1 LLCELNKASSCRRSK
16 AALLRS
22 FASNFWLRNGCVRGD
37 APSSEQA
44 PVMGSG
50 RFEVACSLWK
60 GAECREL
67 NAETLNKVGR
77 AEMLNKVAWQKTT
90 RAGDPQEAAAEEPL
104 IDLVEAFRVLRRRRV
119 LIASILA
126 LAVSGAV
133 VYLALTP
140 ARYTASSMLLFDVR
154 KNEPFQQQGY
164 PNAAADSAFVD
175 SQVEVLKSQN
185 LARSVVRTLNLQSDP
200 EFVPSAGF
208 SATTRRFMEW
218 IVEAVLGTSR
228 PSTESDQFGRVVR
241 MLQKNLTIKRTGL
254 TYVVSVDY
262 RSLDPNKAARI
273 SNAAAEAYLVS
284 ELESK
289 YQAARRA
296 NVWLQDRINEL
307 KAQAEKTERAVSEYK
322 AKNNVDT
329 SGSRL
334 DEQQVADAS
343 SQRRILLKD
352 LESSAQTYRTLHE
365 ALVQRVTEFT
375 QQQSFPATEA
385 RVVSPAS
392 PPLEK
397 SEPRSLIALGVAS
410 ILGLVGGIGAAFVRE
425 YLDRTFRSSKQVE
438 REVGVE
444 CLGILPA
451 IAPARWRLPK
461 WRRRDVANGERI
473 ISPSMDRHRLVIR
486 EPFSRFA
493 ETIRDL
499 KVAVDTAGL
508 HRSDKVIGI
517 TSARPYEGKSLLAAN
532 LSEMIALLDC
542 KVLLIDCE
550 LRTCSLTGQFAPK
563 ATGGLLEVV
572 AGQAVVNDF
581 IWRDSITNLHFL
593 PAVKL
598 AGRRDQNTNEQLSPA
613 TLFQRTQL
621 APMGLKALLES
632 VRDSYDYVIL
642 DLPPITPVADV
653 KAISHFIDAFILVIE
668 FGRTSQQAVIDAL
681 NAAPTVREKLLGAV
695 LNKADPDELRRLA
708 S

>member
-1 LLCELNKASSCRRSK
+1 
-16 AALLRS
+16 
-22 FASNFWLRNGCVRGD
+22 
-37 APSSEQA
+37 
-44 PVMGSG
+44 
-50 RFEVACSLWK
+50 
-60 GAECREL
+60 
-67 NAETLNKVGR
+67 
-77 AEMLNKVAWQKTT
+77 MLNKVAWQKTT
-90 RAGDPQEAAAEEPL
+90 RAGDPQVAGAEEPL
-104 IDLVEAFRVLRRRRV
+104 IDLGEALRVLRRRKV
-119 LIASILA
+119 LVASILA

-133 VYLALTP
+133 VYLAMTP

-175 SQVEVLKSQN
+175 SQVEVLKSEN
-185 LARSVVRTLNLQSDP
+185 LARSVVRTLSLQSDP
-200 EFVPSAGF
+200 EFAPSAGF
-208 SATTRRFMEW
+208 SAAIQGFMEG

-228 PSTESDQFGRVVR
+228 TSTESDQFGRVVR
-241 MLQKNLTIKRTGL
+241 MFQKNLTIKRTGL
-254 TYVVSVDY
+254 TYVVSIDY

-273 SNAAAEAYLVS
+273 SNAAAEAYLVG

-307 KAQAEKTERAVSEYK
+307 KAQAEKTERAVAEYK

-334 DEQQVADAS
+334 NEQQLADAS
-343 SQRRILLKD
+343 SQRRIILKD
-352 LESSAQTYRTLHE
+352 LESSAQTNRALHE
-365 ALVQRVTEFT
+365 ALLKRVTEFT

-397 SEPRSLIALGVAS
+397 SEPKALIALGVAS
-410 ILGLVGGIGAAFVRE
+410 ILGLVGGFGAAFARE

-461 WRRRDVANGERI
+461 WRRHVASGERI
-473 ISPSMDRHRLVIR
+473 ISASMEWHRFVVG
-486 EPFSRFA
+486 EPLSRFA

-499 KVAVDTAGL
+499 KVAADTADL

-517 TSARPYEGKSLLAAN
+517 TSARPHEGKSLLAAN
-532 LSEMIALLDC
+532 LSEMIALSGC

-550 LRTCSLTGQFAPK
+550 LRNGGLTGQFAPK
-563 ATGGLLEVV
+563 AKGGLLEVV
-572 AGQAVVNDF
+572 AGRAAVNDF
-581 IWRDSITNLHFL
+581 IWRDPITNLHFL
-593 PAVKL
+593 PAMKL
-598 AGRRDQNTNEQLSPA
+598 AGGRDQNTKEQLSPA
-613 TLFQRTQL
+613 ALFQRTQL
-621 APMGLKALLES
+621 TPMGLKALLES
-632 VRDSYDYVIL
+632 VQDSYDYVIL

-653 KAISHFIDAFILVIE
+653 KAISHLIDAFILVIE

-681 NAAPTVREKLLGAV
+681 NAAPTVCEKLLGAV